1 MSEPERNGDQTPI
14 SDDVAR
20 RILER
25 AAEIDRGRS
34 EADDRREDA
43 QLTVAELRQAA
54 TEAGI
59 SKEAFEAALE
69 QVNATEPSAPTSRPG
84 RLSRLKSVV
93 AWSGGVGGGIGM
105 SAGVIARLLSF
116 GTSATA
122 VSFGVATGATIYLAL
137 RHRPG
142 GRVAQF
148 VVSAI
153 VLWLYLLA
161 GFVVGAGAPTS
172 ALPSLLTAIGGMAA
186 GGVALGVAIVS
197 TPPSMDDD
205 SDEASFAARK

>member
-1 MSEPERNGDQTPI
+1 MSEPERTGDQSRI

-20 RILER
+20 RILET
-25 AAEIDRGRS
+25 ATAIDKRRS
-34 EADDRREDA
+34 EADDRHEDA
-43 QLTVAELRQAA
+43 QLTIAQLRAAA

-59 SKEAFEAALE
+59 SKEAFDAALE
-69 QVNATEPSAPTSRPG
+69 QVNATEPSPPTRRPG

-93 AWSGGVGGGIGM
+93 AWSGGVGGGIGVA
-105 SAGVIARLLSF
+105 SGVIARLLPIDN
-116 GTSATA
+116 SATA
-122 VSFGVATGATIYLAL
+122 VSFGVATGATVYLAL
-137 RHRPG
+137 RHRQG

-161 GFVVGAGAPTS
+161 GFVVGAEAPTS
-172 ALPSLLTAIGGMAA
+172 SLAGLLTAIGGMAA
-186 GGVALGVAIVS
+186 GGIALGVAIVS

-205 SDEASFAARK
+205 SDEASFVARK